1 MKIILTVLLLLLLAS
16 CQEQENPKL
25 DCNCGEVL
33 NGVYIHPNSHI
44 LVQNYCTDKREWV
57 VISGKKYLQYTY
69 RFCYT
74 DEPHYID
81 K

>member
-1 MKIILTVLLLLLLAS
+1 MKIILTVLLLVLLAS
-16 CQEQENPKL
+16 CQQEENSKL

-33 NGVYIHPNSHI
+33 NGVYMMGNSYI
-44 LVQNYCTDKREWV
+44 LVRNYCTGKIESI
-57 VISGKKYLQYTY
+57 VIPGNKYPQYSY

-74 DEPHYID
+74 DEPHYIE